1 MSPKKPA
8 DQQAAPRATQPPEE
22 RGTRIIDLIN
32 PNEAARWLTLADA
45 ALGRGASAQEV
56 AETEVLARKEQ
67 DAIKRRIRRRSEQV
81 NRQSKSEQ

>member
-8 DQQAAPRATQPPEE
+8 DPQAAPRATRPPEG
-22 RGTRIIDLIN
+22 RGTHAIDLIN
-32 PNEAARWLTLADA
+32 PNHEARWLTLADA
-45 ALGRGASAQEV
+45 ALSRGASALEV

>member
-1 MSPKKPA
+1 MPSKKAA
-8 DQQAAPRATQPPEE
+8 DQQAVARATRPPEE
-22 RGTRIIDLIN
+22 RGTHSIDLIN
-32 PNEAARWLTLADA
+32 PNDAARWLTLADS
-45 ALGRGASAQEV
+45 ALRRGASAVEV

>member
-1 MSPKKPA
+1 MTPRKPV
-8 DQQAAPRATQPPEE
+8 DQEAPPHATHPPEE
-22 RGTRIIDLIN
+22 RGTHIIDLIN
-32 PNEAARWLTLADA
+32 PNDAARWLTLADA
-45 ALGRGASAQEV
+45 ALGRGASAVEV

>member
-8 DQQAAPRATQPPEE
+8 EPQAPPRATHPPEE
-22 RGTRIIDLIN
+22 RGTHIIDLIN
-32 PNEAARWLTLADA
+32 PNDAARWLTLADA
-45 ALGRGASAQEV
+45 ALSRGASAVEV